1 MINSVL
7 SEGTRGLQAAQRGA
21 ERAASDIAR
30 AAVTSNPGSQTQP
43 SQAPN
48 DQLLQPVNEAVQP
61 ERSQGLAEPL
71 IELRRQ
77 EQLFNASAQVVSV
90 ADQTLGTLLDI
101 RS

>member
-30 AAVTSNPGSQTQP
+30 AALTNGSQTQP
-43 SQAPN
+43 SEAPN
-48 DQLLQPVNEAVQP
+48 DQLLQPVNEAVKS
-61 ERSQGLAEPL
+61 ERSQSLAEPL

-77 EQLFNASAQVVSV
+77 EQLFTASAQVVSV
-90 ADQTLGTLLDI
+90 ANQSLGTLLDI
-101 RS
+101 QS